1 MENIKLITKM
11 ELDDFLKQREHIC
24 ELIEVKTIELARILH
39 ERNPIGEICEID
51 IEESPFEQGCIFVEF
66 EEYFC
71 GESCKDQY
79 NLPFEFLYNEKYPN
93 HYKYLHGEKQRKLNE
108 QRESDEI
115 LRQIKER
122 TALENYERSEFLRLK
137 EKYEKFGGD

>member
-1 MENIKLITKM
+1 MEKIKLITKM
-11 ELDDFLKQREHIC
+11 ELDDFLKMQEHIE
-24 ELIEVKTIELARILH
+24 ELIELKTTELALILYD
-39 ERNPIGEICEID
+39 RKPIGEICEID

-93 HYKYLHGEKQRKLNE
+93 HYKYLTL
-108 QRESDEI
+108 
-115 LRQIKER
+115 
-122 TALENYERSEFLRLK
+122 
-137 EKYEKFGGD
+137 

>member
-66 EEYFC
+66 E
-71 GESCKDQY
+71 K
-79 NLPFEFLYNEKYPN
+79 
-93 HYKYLHGEKQRKLNE
+93 KLDDLN
-108 QRESDEI
+108 
-115 LRQIKER
+115 K
-122 TALENYERSEFLRLK
+122 
-137 EKYEKFGGD
+137 GG